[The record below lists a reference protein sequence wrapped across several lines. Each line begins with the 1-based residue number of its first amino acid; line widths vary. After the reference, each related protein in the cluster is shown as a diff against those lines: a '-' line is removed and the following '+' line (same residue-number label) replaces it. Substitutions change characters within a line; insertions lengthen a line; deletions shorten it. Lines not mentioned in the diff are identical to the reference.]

1 MQTLSSKRTPIHP
14 HCPSNLLLFLIS
26 LALTISS
33 VSSRVLSPVPL
44 NNSIL
49 ISDGI
54 HGASEYEFLTLDP
67 PKNVSKA
74 ACLHVYGFLPC
85 ADNIGGYAF
94 QVFSFGCLLVIGDYF
109 LSEGRSKLFVI
120 FEVGFYGGIVF
131 PLLTMFPRIV
141 LMLSPGLS
149 ATHDD
154 ALAIVGSN
162 VGVTVGYTVF
172 ALTMQWGACVVFG
185 LTSPSSGQSTPRGS
199 IKRTTSIP
207 SVSSLL
213 YEVYSHSGFYLY
225 AEANVDAD
233 PKNKKSAGIMLL
245 TLAPFLMVTLPDLL
259 DAQAWSDITILIT
272 LIITVSSTFIY
283 FVYSYFDTADQKKS
297 LDNAKFEL
305 MSEVHKHLQS
315 FSPRSLIRDGQLT
328 KESLKSL
335 FDKIDR
341 NKDGKIQ
348 ISELKDLTVEFGVY
362 GRMKCDINEFANT
375 LLADFDKDKDGEL
388 DENEF
393 EEGVMKLLN
402 QYKFDNPADTPRQ
415 GNTCIYR
422 TASDSVHVKNLSQ
435 GEEAGV
441 LKLEMPKQTLVA
453 KLLSLRTLKAVLKV
467 IGGMLMVLFLAKP
480 FMININ
486 LLSVTAGVPSFYA
499 VFAVIPLVRNLKN
512 TLSAHF
518 CRKKDKARI
527 ASEKFSEIYRDVTM
541 NNLMGMSI
549 VLAIVYTKGLKWDY
563 STEALLAVVVGL
575 AIGLPAYVRS
585 TYPFWISVLAFAM
598 YISSLVLIYLHFHLR
613 GQN

>member
-1 MQTLSSKRTPIHP
+1 MQTLSFKRPPIHP
-14 HCPSNLLLFLIS
+14 HCPSTLLLFLIS
-26 LALTISS
+26 LALTISG

-44 NNSIL
+44 NTSIL

-54 HGASEYEFLTLDP
+54 HGATDYEFLTLDP

-141 LMLSPGLS
+141 LMLSPGLT
-149 ATHDD
+149 ATHDG
-154 ALAIVGSN
+154 ALVIVGNN
-162 VGVTVGYTVF
+162 VGVTVGHTVF

-199 IKRTTSIP
+199 IKRTTSDTKNPRRGSYRKKILKNVVET
-207 SVSSLL
+207 S
-213 YEVYSHSGFYLY
+213 
-225 AEANVDAD
+225 VDAD
-233 PKNKKSAGIMLL
+233 PKNKKAAGIMLL
-245 TLAPFLMVTLPDLL
+245 TLAPFLLVALPDLL
-259 DAQAWSDITILIT
+259 DAQSWSDITILIT
-272 LIITVSSTFIY
+272 LIISCSSTFIY
-283 FVYSYFDTADQKKS
+283 FLYSYFDTADQKKS
-297 LDNAKFEL
+297 LDHAKFEL

-315 FSPRSLIRDGQLT
+315 FSPRSLIRDGQLS

-375 LLADFDKDKDGEL
+375 LLGDFDKDKDGEL
-388 DENEF
+388 DEDEF

-402 QYKFDNPADTPRQ
+402 QYKFDNPETPRQ
-415 GNTCIYR
+415 GSTSIYR

-486 LLSVTAGVPSFYA
+486 LLSVTAGVPSFYS

-527 ASEKFSEIYRDVTM
+527 ASEKFSEIYKDVTM

-549 VLAIVYTKGLKWDY
+549 VLAIVYAKGLKWDY
-563 STEALLAVVVGL
+563 STETLLAVVVGL

-585 TYPFWISVLAFAM
+585 TYPFWICVLAFAM
-598 YISSLVLIYLHFHLR
+598 YISSLVLIYVHFHLR
-613 GQN
+613 GQS

>member
-1 MQTLSSKRTPIHP
+1 MQTSTLKRRPIHP
-14 HCPSNLLLFLIS
+14 HCPSTLLLFLIS
-26 LALTISS
+26 VALTISG
-33 VSSRVLSPVPL
+33 VSSRVLSPLPL
-44 NNSIL
+44 NDPIL

-54 HGASEYEFLTLDP
+54 HGAPDYEFLTLDP

-141 LMLSPGLS
+141 LMLSPALS
-149 ATHDD
+149 ASHDG
-154 ALAIVGSN
+154 ALAIVGNN
-162 VGVTVGYTVF
+162 VGVTVGHTVF

-199 IKRTTSIP
+199 IKRTTSDTKNP
-207 SVSSLL
+207 RRGSSRKKILKN
-213 YEVYSHSGFYLY
+213 VV
-225 AEANVDAD
+225 EASVDAD
-233 PKNKKSAGIMLL
+233 PKNKKAAGIMLL

-259 DAQAWSDITILIT
+259 DAQSWSDITMLIS
-272 LIITVSSTFIY
+272 LIISCSSTVVY

-297 LDNAKFEL
+297 LDHAKFEL
-305 MSEVHKHLQS
+305 MSEVHKHLQT
-315 FSPRSLIRDGQLT
+315 FSPQSLIRDGQLS

-362 GRMKCDINEFANT
+362 GRMKCDINELANT
-375 LLADFDKDKDGEL
+375 LLVDFDKDKDGEL

-402 QYKFDNPADTPRQ
+402 QYKFDNPDTPRQ
-415 GNTCIYR
+415 GGNTCIYR

-435 GEEAGV
+435 GEESSV

-453 KLLSLRTLKAVLKV
+453 KLLSLRTLRAVIKV
-467 IGGMLMVLFLAKP
+467 VGGMLMVLFLAKP

-486 LLSVTAGVPSFYA
+486 LLSVTAGVPSFYSI
-499 VFAVIPLVRNLKN
+499 FAVIPLVRNLKN

-527 ASEKFSEIYRDVTM
+527 ASEKFSEIYKDVTM

-563 STEALLAVVVGL
+563 STEALLAVAVGL

-585 TYPFWISVLAFAM
+585 TYPFWICVLAFAM
-598 YISSLVLIYLHFHLR
+598 YISSLVLIYVHYHLR

>member
-14 HCPSNLLLFLIS
+14 HCPSTLLLFLIS
-26 LALTISS
+26 LALIISG

-149 ATHDD
+149 ATHDG

-162 VGVTVGYTVF
+162 VGVTVGHTVF

-199 IKRTTSIP
+199 IKRTTSDTKNP
-207 SVSSLL
+207 RR
-213 YEVYSHSGFYLY
+213 GFYRAKILKNIV
-225 AEANVDAD
+225 EASVDAD
-233 PKNKKSAGIMLL
+233 PKNKKAAGIMLL
-245 TLAPFLMVTLPDLL
+245 TLAPFLIVTLPDLL
-259 DAQAWSDITILIT
+259 DAQSWSDITILIT
-272 LIITVSSTFIY
+272 LIISCSSTFIY

-402 QYKFDNPADTPRQ
+402 QYKFDNPDTPRQ

-563 STEALLAVVVGL
+563 STEALVAVVVGL

-585 TYPFWISVLAFAM
+585 TYPFWICVLAFAM
-598 YISSLVLIYLHFHLR
+598 YISSLVLIYLHFHFR

>member
-1 MQTLSSKRTPIHP
+1 MQTFSSKRRPIHP
-14 HCPSNLLLFLIS
+14 QCPFTLFFLFLS
-26 LALTISS
+26 LALIISG
-33 VSSRVLSPVPL
+33 VSSRVLSSIPL

-49 ISDGI
+49 ISDGVV
-54 HGASEYEFLTLDP
+54 HDALDYNFLTLDP
-67 PKNVSKA
+67 PKNVPKA
-74 ACLHVYGFLPC
+74 ACDHVYGFLPC
-85 ADNIGGYAF
+85 ADNIGGYVF
-94 QVFSFGCLLVIGDYF
+94 QVFSFGCLLIIGDYF
-109 LSEGRSKLFVI
+109 MSEGRSKLFVI

-149 ATHDD
+149 ATHDG
-154 ALAIVGSN
+154 ALLIVGNN
-162 VGVTVGYTVF
+162 VGVTVGHTVF

-185 LTSPSSGQSTPRGS
+185 LTSPNSDQSIRRGPVKRSTSDTKNPR
-199 IKRTTSIP
+199 R
-207 SVSSLL
+207 
-213 YEVYSHSGFYLY
+213 GFYRMKILKSVV
-225 AEANVDAD
+225 EASVDAD
-233 PKNKKSAGIMLL
+233 PKNKRAAGVMLL

-259 DAQAWSDITILIT
+259 DAQSWSDITLLIT
-272 LIITVSSTFIY
+272 LIITCSSTFIY

-297 LDNAKFEL
+297 LDHAKFEL

-315 FSPRSLIRDGQLT
+315 FSPRSLIRDGQLS

-348 ISELKDLTVEFGVY
+348 ISELKDLTVEFGVF

-388 DENEF
+388 DEDEF
-393 EEGVMKLLN
+393 EEGIMKLLN
-402 QYKFDNPADTPRQ
+402 QYKFDNQETPRQ
-415 GNTCIYR
+415 NNTYIYR
-422 TASDSVHVKNLSQ
+422 TTSDSVHVKNQSQ
-435 GEEAGV
+435 GDEAGV
-441 LKLEMPKQTLVA
+441 LKLEMPKQTLVC
-453 KLLSLRTLKAVLKV
+453 KFLSLRTLRAVIKV
-467 IGGMLMVLFLAKP
+467 VGGMMIVIFLAKP
-480 FMININ
+480 FMMNIG
-486 LLSVTAGVPSFYA
+486 LLSVSAGVPSFYS

-549 VLAIVYTKGLKWDY
+549 TLAIVYTRGLKWDY

-585 TYPFWISVLAFAM
+585 TYPFWISVMAFAM

-613 GQN
+613 GQS

>member
-14 HCPSNLLLFLIS
+14 HCPSTLLLFLIS
-26 LALTISS
+26 LALIISG

-141 LMLSPGLS
+141 LMLS
-149 ATHDD
+149 THDG

-162 VGVTVGYTVF
+162 VGVTVGHTVF

-199 IKRTTSIP
+199 IKRTT
-207 SVSSLL
+207 
-213 YEVYSHSGFYLY
+213 
-225 AEANVDAD
+225 
-233 PKNKKSAGIMLL
+233 
-245 TLAPFLMVTLPDLL
+245 
-259 DAQAWSDITILIT
+259 
-272 LIITVSSTFIY
+272 
-283 FVYSYFDTADQKKS
+283 SYFDTADQKKS

-402 QYKFDNPADTPRQ
+402 QYKFDNPDTPRQ

-499 VFAVIPLVRNLKN
+499 VFA
-512 TLSAHF
+512 
-518 CRKKDKARI
+518 
-527 ASEKFSEIYRDVTM
+527 IYRDVTM

-563 STEALLAVVVGL
+563 STEALVAVVVGL
-575 AIGLPAYVRS
+575 AIGLPAYRS
-585 TYPFWISVLAFAM
+585 ELKSVPFEL
-598 YISSLVLIYLHFHLR
+598 
-613 GQN
+613 